1 MLLRGLHFVQ
11 QVHRVD
17 GCQLISQVVGGD
29 LVQLLLDGD
38 TGLQT
43 RMVVVD
49 STGMR
54 GRCQIHRTARRRVRT
69 GDRGTLRDRFER
81 GWRSGVL
88 LLLLLA
94 EIQRRWPGQ
103 IVAAFAGV
111 RLLALKVRDDGVLL
125 ERLEGGVRHP
135 VRFGRIEKGV
145 LLGGGFGGHGGGYA
159 GGMT

>member
-1 MLLRGLHFVQ
+1 
-11 QVHRVD
+11 
-17 GCQLISQVVGGD
+17 
-29 LVQLLLDGD
+29 
-38 TGLQT
+38 
-43 RMVVVD
+43 MVVID

-54 GRCQIHRTARRRVRT
+54 GRRQIHRTARRGVRT

-88 LLLLLA
+88 LLLA

-103 IVAAFAGV
+103 VVAALAGV

-125 ERLEGGVRHP
+125 ERLEGGIRHP

-145 LLGGGFGGHGGGYA
+145 LLRGRFGGHGGGYA
-159 GGMT
+159 GRMT